1 MSINVGYFVR
11 ESVQNFRR
19 NWVMTL
25 GAVITIYLSLL
36 LVGVFF
42 AAGAIVNNVVRSVE
56 DKVTIQ
62 VFLKDGS
69 ASVDVT
75 ALQNKLLANPLVGVE
90 SQDEKNRGAVSYT
103 SKDDAMAKFKKEM
116 ASSPE
121 ILDQLESNPLPA
133 SLDIKLADAHNV
145 EALAA
150 EIKADPLF
158 LKVAENPG
166 KPEESLKYGQQ
177 IVKKLFAFTRVIRI
191 MGVAIIAM
199 LAVVSL
205 IFINNTIRLAIYA
218 RRKEIGI
225 MRLVGASNWFIRMP
239 FLLEGVLQ
247 ALIGAALA
255 ILSVMGLQALVMP
268 RLGELVSFLPV
279 TTGAGTTVQI
289 AATLVFAGVAIGL
302 LGSGFAL
309 RRYLKV

>member
-1 MSINVGYFVR
+1 MSINFGYFVR

-36 LVGVFF
+36 LVGVFL
-42 AAGAIVNNVVRSVE
+42 ATGAIVNNVVKSVE
-56 DKVTIQ
+56 DKVTIEI
-62 VFLKDGS
+62 FLKDG
-69 ASVDVT
+69 AATADVT
-75 ALQNKLLANPLVGVE
+75 ALQNKLLADPLVGVQNPDQK
-90 SQDEKNRGAVSYT
+90 SRGTVSYT
-103 SKDDAMAKFKKEM
+103 TKEQAMDKFKKSM

-121 ILDQLESNPLPA
+121 ILDQLENNPLPA
-133 SLDIKLADAHNV
+133 SLDIKLSDSHNV

-150 EIKADPLF
+150 QIKADPLF
-158 LKVAENPG
+158 LKVAENPS
-166 KPEESLKYGQQ
+166 KPEESIKYGQQ

-191 MGVAIIAM
+191 MGYAIIAM

-225 MRLVGASNWFIRMP
+225 MRLVGASNWFIRTP

-247 ALIGAALA
+247 ALIGATLA
-255 ILSVMGLQALVMP
+255 ILSVVGLQGLIMP
-268 RLGELVSFLPV
+268 RLREVVSFLPV
-279 TTGAGTTVQI
+279 VTGASTTVQI
-289 AATLVFAGVAIGL
+289 SLTLVVAAVVIGL
-302 LGSGFAL
+302 LGSSVAL